1 MPQVAVDTLRDHL
14 REYVKRASHG
24 ERIVVTV
31 EDRPVAVLTAAE
43 ESREIRQGWELVR
56 GGVAR
61 WSGGKPHPP
70 TNPPRIKGR
79 PTSEIVL
86 EDRR

>member
-1 MPQVAVDTLRDHL
+1 MPQVAVETLKDPF
-14 REYVKRASHG
+14 REYVQRARHG
-24 ERIVVTV
+24 ERIVVT
-31 EDRPVAVLTAAE
+31 EKDRPIAVLTATE
-43 ESREIRQGWELVR
+43 ESPEIRQAWELVKS
-56 GGVAR
+56 GVAR

-70 TNPPRIKGR
+70 SNPPKVKGR